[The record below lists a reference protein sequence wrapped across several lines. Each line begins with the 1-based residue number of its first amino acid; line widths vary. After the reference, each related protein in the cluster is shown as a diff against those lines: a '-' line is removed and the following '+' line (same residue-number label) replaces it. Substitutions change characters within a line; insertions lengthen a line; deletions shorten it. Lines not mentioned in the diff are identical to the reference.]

1 MLVTP
6 KNGTAW
12 LMLFGLLN
20 RAGYRSIGRMVSC
33 LNMTD
38 YRQYFP
44 SLAEGRPGAKTVFF
58 DGAAGTQICAR
69 SLERMN
75 EAKLDENANFGGAFE
90 TSQRAGELVRKTRE
104 AAARFFNAWHAREIV
119 FGQNMTTLTLAMA
132 RTFGRRLKAGDEIVL
147 TRMDHDANVAPWL
160 SLAEDLGLTVK
171 WLDFSTETYDYEL
184 GQLDD
189 LLTARTKLVAVNY
202 ASNVIGTINDVRAI
216 TARAQEAGALVFVDA
231 VQYAP
236 HGVIDVR
243 AIGCDFLVCSA
254 YKFYGPHAGILWGKL
269 DLLEEL
275 DPYKV
280 RTAPAHPPD
289 KFETGTK
296 SREGIAGVLGAI
308 EHLQMLGMAAIVEYE
323 AGLTRR
329 LIDGLRGMKG
339 LRIHGKG
346 YEGRVPTLALT
357 VEGKSPAEVAK
368 VMAGHGI
375 NVWNGHNY
383 GWEPVRR
390 LGLLES
396 GGIVRVSLARYN
408 TAAEVDLFLER
419 LGELAL
425 GSCS

>member
-1 MLVTP
+1 MAASV
-6 KNGTAW
+6 
-12 LMLFGLLN
+12 LN
-20 RAGYRSIGRMVSC
+20 AIDLRKH
-33 LNMTD
+33 
-38 YRQYFP
+38 FP
-44 SLAEGRPGAKTVFF
+44 SLAEGRPGANTVFF

-75 EAKLDENANFGGAFE
+75 QAMLDENANFGGAFE
-90 TSQRAGELVRKTRE
+90 TSQRAGELVRKTR
-104 AAARFFNAWHAREIV
+104 AAVAEFFNASDAREIV

-184 GQLDD
+184 GQLDE
-189 LLTARTKLVAVNY
+189 LLTPRTKLVAVNY

-216 TARAQEAGALVFVDA
+216 TARAQAAGALVFVDA

-243 AIGCDFLVCSA
+243 EIGCDFLVCSA

-269 DLLEEL
+269 DVLESL
-275 DPYKV
+275 NPYKV
-280 RTAPAHPPD
+280 RTAPSHAPD

-296 SREGIAGVLGAI
+296 SRESIAGVLGAV
-308 EHLQMLGMAAIVEYE
+308 EHLQTVGMAAIVEYE
-323 AGLTRR
+323 AGLTRH
-329 LIDGLRGMKG
+329 LINGLRGMKG
-339 LRIHGKG
+339 VRIHGKG
-346 YEGRVPTLALT
+346 NEGRVPTLALT
-357 VEGKSPAEVAK
+357 VEGKTPAEVARTL
-368 VMAGHGI
+368 AGHRI

-383 GWEPVRR
+383 GWEPVKR

-396 GGIVRVSLARYN
+396 GGIVRVSLAQYN
-408 TAAEVDLFLER
+408 TVEEVDYFLER
-419 LGELAL
+419 MGEMVSA
-425 GSCS
+425 GA

>member
-1 MLVTP
+1 MMAASV
-6 KNGTAW
+6 
-12 LMLFGLLN
+12 LN
-20 RAGYRSIGRMVSC
+20 AIDLRKH
-33 LNMTD
+33 
-38 YRQYFP
+38 FP
-44 SLAEGRPGAKTVFF
+44 SLAEGRPGANTVFF

-75 EAKLDENANFGGAFE
+75 QAMLDENANFGGAFE
-90 TSQRAGELVRKTRE
+90 TSQRAGELVRKTR
-104 AAARFFNAWHAREIV
+104 AAVAEFFNASDAREIV

-184 GQLDD
+184 GQLDE
-189 LLTARTKLVAVNY
+189 LLTPRTKLVAVNY

-216 TARAQEAGALVFVDA
+216 TARAQAAGALVFVDA

-243 AIGCDFLVCSA
+243 EIGCDFLVCSA

-269 DLLEEL
+269 DVLESL
-275 DPYKV
+275 NPYKV
-280 RTAPAHPPD
+280 RTAPSHAPD

-296 SREGIAGVLGAI
+296 SRESIAGVLGAV
-308 EHLQMLGMAAIVEYE
+308 EHLQTVGMAAIVEYE
-323 AGLTRR
+323 AGLTRH
-329 LIDGLRGMKG
+329 LINGLRGMKG
-339 LRIHGKG
+339 VRIHGKG
-346 YEGRVPTLALT
+346 NEGRVPTLALT
-357 VEGKSPAEVAK
+357 VEGKTPAEVARTL
-368 VMAGHGI
+368 AGHRI

-383 GWEPVRR
+383 GWEPVKR

-396 GGIVRVSLARYN
+396 GGIVRVSLAQYN
-408 TAAEVDLFLER
+408 TVEEVDYFLER
-419 LGELAL
+419 MGEMVSA
-425 GSCS
+425 GA